1 MIANLP
7 ATLGALIDKISA
19 ANSVESAES
28 RATAIDLSVKV
39 MSLVCLVDGRVD
51 AAEVRQVQNVYR
63 EHVGSLIEPAT
74 IERAFRIAADDEDEI
89 WRQLR
94 AARSLEEE
102 LRKEIFKTAIDVA
115 VADRHLHDDEFDM
128 LKQLG
133 TTFDLPHGYVEKQVI
148 AARARQA

>member
-7 ATLGALIDKISA
+7 ATLGALIDKISSA
-19 ANSVESAES
+19 KPVESAES

-39 MSLVCLVDGRVD
+39 MSLVCLVDGKVD
-51 AAEVRQVQNVYR
+51 AAEVTQVQDVYR

-94 AARSLEEE
+94 AARNLDED
-102 LRKEIFKTAIDVA
+102 LRKEIFQTAIDVA
-115 VADRHLHDDEFDM
+115 VADRELHDDEFDM

-133 TTFDLPHGYVEKQVI
+133 TTFDLAHSYIKKQVGE
-148 AARARQA
+148 ARMRQA